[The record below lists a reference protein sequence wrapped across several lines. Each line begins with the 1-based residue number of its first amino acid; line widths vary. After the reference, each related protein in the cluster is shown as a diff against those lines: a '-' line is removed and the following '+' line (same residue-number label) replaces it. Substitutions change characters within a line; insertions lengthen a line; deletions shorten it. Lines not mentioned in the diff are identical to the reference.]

1 MACDRRG
8 RALAFRLLPGHRS
21 ELRVA
26 DALLI
31 AVVRLGRVERV
42 VCDRGYSSASWRAGI
57 EIVGAE
63 PVVPANRTHPAVEYD
78 RAAYRERHRVEQL
91 WGRLK
96 EWRAVATRYEKT
108 AESYLGALHV
118 AAAMD
123 WIKYGLSH
131 TA

>member
-1 MACDRRG
+1 M
-8 RALAFRLLPGHRS
+8 
-21 ELRVA
+21 
-26 DALLI
+26 
-31 AVVRLGRVERV
+31 
-42 VCDRGYSSASWRAGI
+42 
-57 EIVGAE
+57 
-63 PVVPANRTHPAVEYD
+63 VPANRTHPAVGYD

-108 AESYLGALHV
+108 SESDLGALHV

-123 WIKYGLSH
+123 WIRHGLSH